1 MKFNKRLALNIAISL
16 MAITGLQSCSNSSD
30 SLENIPTKPEQPQH
44 YQIPGDVP
52 TTNQIPPD
60 MPPITDFNQK
70 R

>member
-1 MKFNKRLALNIAISL
+1 MKFNKYLALNIAISL
-16 MAITGLQSCSNSSD
+16 IAITGLQSCNSSD
-30 SLENIPTKPEQPQH
+30 NLENIPTRTEQPQH